1 MLTTN
6 NMLSQLPSFIA
17 EDPYVKELL
26 TSKNRE
32 VNLIDEVQ
40 ADILKQF
47 NVDTATWGL
56 RREWRS

>member
-1 MLTTN
+1 MLTIN

-47 NVDTATWGL
+47 NVDTATWG
-56 RREWRS
+56 